1 MHGPSDVALSILLL
15 TVADLFLQVYVDL
28 IFIDKDYF

>member
-15 TVADLFLQVYVDL
+15 KVVDLLLQVYVDL
-28 IFIDKDYF
+28 IFSDKDYF